1 MPALIGYLITGLAW
15 LFRSHLGTWI
25 VSAMAWLG
33 IAWATHE
40 FAVEP
45 WIDNMQ
51 QHIGGGSPGGEWG
64 AVLIAYAGL
73 MRFDQ
78 ACTMI
83 VSAVATKFAIGAA
96 RAVLVRRS

>member
-1 MPALIGYLITGLAW
+1 MPILISSLLSGIAW
-15 LFRSHLGTWI
+15 LFRSQLGTWL
-25 VSAMAWLG
+25 VAAMAWLG

-45 WIDNMQ
+45 WIENMQ
-51 QHIGGGSPGGEWG
+51 QQIGGGTPGGEWG

-83 VSAVATKFAIGAA
+83 VSAVATKFAVNAA